1 MWPRRWEVR
10 GAAVSRWVTEVGV
23 RAVRQDLT
31 GARHQSASGT
41 RFVRR
46 ARRGGTRQ
54 VSLRPRSTA
63 LRRSPSSAKASPPT
77 GFRATASASK
87 PSSPPSTWTSSP
99 ASARSFRGVPSPRPA
114 PPRRGGRDRPHQ
126 RGRDRRTAP
135 EARRD
140 RRPVTLAFHSDAAEQ
155 ILAGRTA
162 RGRESRGRSNRLA
175 VDAPPLPPPHLGVR
189 PPSVPGG
196 GYGAW
201 VPRPGIGFSIGP
213 IRSMH
218 VLSKAVRPSE
228 RLSVNSRYSTT
239 RLQSRFLK
247 TA

>member
-1 MWPRRWEVR
+1 M
-10 GAAVSRWVTEVGV
+10 VG
-23 RAVRQDLT
+23 T
-31 GARHQSASGT
+31 G
-41 RFVRR
+41 
-46 ARRGGTRQ
+46 Q

-63 LRRSPSSAKASPPT
+63 LRRSPSSVKASPPT

-87 PSSPPSTWTSSP
+87 PSSPPSTWTSRA
-99 ASARSFRGVPSPRPA
+99 ASARSFRGVPAPRPA
-114 PPRRGGRDRPHQ
+114 PPRRGGRGRARPHQ
-126 RGRDRRTAP
+126 RGRDRRAAP
-135 EARRD
+135 EARRA
-140 RRPVTLAFHSDAAEQ
+140 RRPATHVFHSDAAEQ

-162 RGRESRGRSNRLA
+162 RGRESRGRSNRMA
-175 VDAPPLPPPHLGVR
+175 VGAPPLAHPPLGVR

-201 VPRPGIGFSIGP
+201 VRRPGIGFSIGP
-213 IRSMH
+213 IPSMH
-218 VLSKAVRPSE
+218 VLSNAVRPSE